1 MNIQFETKSYQ
12 TGAEMIEEAR
22 ARHRRFEQ
30 AGRLVLV
37 KKVDL
42 IPEVHKPFMA
52 QQIPQWKLGK
62 MHFDAHVVEWG
73 MRHANPALAYL
84 KDRCAELDILFRHII
99 GPGRRYAVVEIRHLL
114 MWEIYE
120 KFDLSLPQIGRLF
133 GGRDHTTVLYA
144 VNKIEARMSEARA

>member
-1 MNIQFETKSYQ
+1 
-12 TGAEMIEEAR
+12 
-22 ARHRRFEQ
+22 
-30 AGRLVLV
+30 
-37 KKVDL
+37 
-42 IPEVHKPFMA
+42 MA